1 MDNNQTTP
9 APAPVPKIEE
19 SELKL
24 PQENLSTLP
33 KPEPAKGPISPL
45 LIILLMIALALLGA
59 VIVWGE
65 EILDLVM
72 PLPADAPTSETVKLQ
87 EATTTTERTLTPEE
101 DMAKIEAEASST
113 ESEMAEMDKEL
124 NSIEAELNAEAQ

>member
-1 MDNNQTTP
+1 MDNNQP
-9 APAPVPKIEE
+9 NQAPAPVPKIDE

-33 KPEPAKGPISPL
+33 KPEPAKGPVSPL
-45 LIILLMIALALLGA
+45 LIILLVIALALLGA

-65 EILDLVM
+65 EILNLVM
-72 PLPADAPTSETVKLQ
+72 PLPAEPTPTETVKLEETPEQ
-87 EATTTTERTLTPEE
+87 TEQPLTPEE

-113 ESEMAEMDKEL
+113 ESDMAEVDKEL
-124 NSIEAELNAEAQ
+124 NAIEAELDAEAQ

>member
-1 MDNNQTTP
+1 MDNNQTNP

-33 KPEPAKGPISPL
+33 KPEPVRGPISPL
-45 LIILLMIALALLGA
+45 LIILLVIALALLGA

-72 PLPADAPTSETVKLQ
+72 PIPADAPTTETVKLQ
-87 EATTTTERTLTPEE
+87 EATTTERTLTPEE

-113 ESEMAEMDKEL
+113 ESEMSEMDKEL